1 MDIKKERFV
10 AYCAAVAL
18 FVVGVV
24 CYAAFPDR
32 KPDEPVRVMFHSTAG
47 NVLFFHKYHAT
58 KKEYGLE
65 CTDCHHQWVKSAT
78 GKILY
83 LRKDDSTGD
92 KPVACRT
99 CHVAE
104 KPEGE
109 NTKQPKLSND
119 VQAGKEKSVR
129 AMLEK
134 GLEPKLS
141 DAIHERCG
149 GCHDKTGHGPG
160 TKDCSGCHVT

>member
-1 MDIKKERFV
+1 MDIKKEKFV

-24 CYAAFPDR
+24 CYAAFPER
-32 KPDEPVRVMFHSTAG
+32 KPEVPVRVMFHATAG

-58 KKEYGLE
+58 KKNYGLQ
-65 CTDCHHQWVKSAT
+65 CTDCHHRWVKSAT

-83 LRKDDSTGD
+83 LRNDGSTGD
-92 KPVACRT
+92 EPVACGT
-99 CHVAE
+99 CHKVEKAE
-104 KPEGE
+104 GDNP
-109 NTKQPKLSND
+109 KQ
-119 VQAGKEKSVR
+119 
-129 AMLEK
+129 
-134 GLEPKLS
+134 PKLS

-160 TKDCSGCHVT
+160 TKDCAGCHVT